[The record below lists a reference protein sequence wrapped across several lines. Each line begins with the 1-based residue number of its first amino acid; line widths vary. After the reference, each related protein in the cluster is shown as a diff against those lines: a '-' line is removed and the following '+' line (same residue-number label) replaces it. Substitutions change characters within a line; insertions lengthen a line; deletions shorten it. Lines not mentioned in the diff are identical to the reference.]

1 MIRDIVKISDENGEQ
16 ILTSKCKNTNF
27 KECMRIA
34 QDLIDTANYHNELY
48 DKGESDKN
56 CCGLAANQIGEL
68 ARVVIVSR
76 PNGKWMIMI
85 NPILMST
92 HFGQVESTEGCMSM
106 DGERT
111 VMRHKAIEVM
121 YQDNHGKYK
130 KEWFNNFLAIE
141 IQHEMDHLAGI
152 LI

>member
-34 QDLIDTANYHNELY
+34 QDLIDTANYHNDLY

-76 PNGKWMIMI
+76 PNGK
-85 NPILMST
+85 
-92 HFGQVESTEGCMSM
+92 
-106 DGERT
+106 
-111 VMRHKAIEVM
+111 
-121 YQDNHGKYK
+121 
-130 KEWFNNFLAIE
+130 
-141 IQHEMDHLAGI
+141 
-152 LI
+152 